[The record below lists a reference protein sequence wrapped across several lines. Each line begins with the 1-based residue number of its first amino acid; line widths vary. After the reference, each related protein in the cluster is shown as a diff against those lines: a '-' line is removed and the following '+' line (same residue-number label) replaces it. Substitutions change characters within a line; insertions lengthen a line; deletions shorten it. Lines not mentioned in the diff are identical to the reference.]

1 MFVFKFV
8 AHWIKSKRRQWLIPG
23 NLNKPDVYSDY
34 KCGLVVT
41 FSWSI
46 HVGSKIPGTM
56 IVVACK
62 ERDDTLQKRVIGAK
76 VLLGM
81 HGE

>member
-1 MFVFKFV
+1 
-8 AHWIKSKRRQWLIPG
+8 
-23 NLNKPDVYSDY
+23 
-34 KCGLVVT
+34 
-41 FSWSI
+41 
-46 HVGSKIPGTM
+46 M

-62 ERDDTLQKRVIGAK
+62 ERDGTLQKRVIGAK

>member
-1 MFVFKFV
+1 
-8 AHWIKSKRRQWLIPG
+8 
-23 NLNKPDVYSDY
+23 
-34 KCGLVVT
+34 
-41 FSWSI
+41 
-46 HVGSKIPGTM
+46 M

-81 HGE
+81 HEE